1 MFVLWLCLVKMYAF
15 IVNEAWKQFAGS
27 DVDRCNDFAT
37 FLRVV
42 GTPCLTM
49 SYDAEEQFNDV
60 SGFYVKV
67 VAGWAVRYRSSL
79 LTITEDPAAC
89 LTENM
94 SAMVID

>member
-1 MFVLWLCLVKMYAF
+1 MYAF
-15 IVNEAWKQFAGS
+15 IVNEAWKKFIGTGS
-27 DVDRCNDFAT
+27 SDFAT

-67 VAGWAVRYRSSL
+67 VAGWAVRYRSEL
-79 LTITEDPAAC
+79 LTISEDPATC
-89 LTENM
+89 LIEGM
-94 SAMVID
+94 AAMVIDE